1 MTGDQAI
8 INILFEQCKSTFFSK
23 QELEV
28 IERNQGPE
36 IRRIVEDIYS
46 YTNFGAADQDLDQSA
61 CDMRIALT
69 KNYPWLT
76 EAALRQLSWML
87 VMTWK

>member
-8 INILFEQCKSTFFSK
+8 INALFEQHKSTYFSH

-28 IERNQGPE
+28 IGKNQGSE

-46 YTNFGAADQDLDQSA
+46 YTNIGAANQDLDQSVRE
-61 CDMRIALT
+61 MRSALSN
-69 KNYPWLT
+69 NYPWLT
-76 EAALRQLSWML
+76 EGTLQQLSWML
-87 VMTWK
+87 LMTWK